1 MATILG
7 KDKRKVLVVID
18 DQNTKQVLPETTAD
32 QVTLEKV
39 DGLTATNVQGAFDEI
54 LSVAGKVDDVVN
66 ADGTSIVDNKKIA
79 QLKKRKAGDD
89 AC

>member
-39 DGLTATNVQGAFDEI
+39 DGLTATNVQGAFD
-54 LSVAGKVDDVVN
+54 
-66 ADGTSIVDNKKIA
+66 
-79 QLKKRKAGDD
+79 
-89 AC
+89 